1 MSVETLCDFFLFLS
15 SDKKRIIS
23 KNLIDFYIFIKT
35 KNYLFDEQRK
45 TISENFDNNKQQSLE
60 KGLELLLLEFLLFFY
75 KNSSFDINKSQE
87 KKIQNKI
94 EERKI
99 IEKQKDDEILEEQ
112 KNSYQY
118 YYKKNLTQK
127 QIYDDETKKC
137 LLNFLLDG
145 ELKINISPE
154 NYILFFNK
162 HEKYRIVVYKFIY
175 KMKPLIEEKSKL
187 ISNKHLEKKSNI
199 NNKSMSNLEK
209 IGNKNKS
216 NHISEKESLIQDKD
230 QFVNILNKVKVN
242 IIKKE
247 ENKINDLSEQI
258 SNKKKNFE
266 KPKEIFIDED
276 DDIQFNFN
284 FDDIKNY
291 NIPYEKKIIK
301 NSKINK
307 KKEKNNNNNIKEKI
321 EFFETKEFFDKKTSG
336 TPDNK
341 IEDIPFSLLKK
352 ENIDL
357 SKEIILEDMTKKND
371 KSADDIK
378 PDTKRSLKKHK
389 LKTSKLSEK
398 FGRNENKI
406 QCDCYLF

>member
-137 LLNFLLDG
+137 LLNFLIDG

>member
-60 KGLELLLLEFLLFFY
+60 KGIELLLLEFLLFFY

-154 NYILFFNK
+154 NYI
-162 HEKYRIVVYKFIY
+162 
-175 KMKPLIEEKSKL
+175 
-187 ISNKHLEKKSNI
+187 
-199 NNKSMSNLEK
+199 
-209 IGNKNKS
+209 
-216 NHISEKESLIQDKD
+216 
-230 QFVNILNKVKVN
+230 
-242 IIKKE
+242 
-247 ENKINDLSEQI
+247 
-258 SNKKKNFE
+258 
-266 KPKEIFIDED
+266 
-276 DDIQFNFN
+276 
-284 FDDIKNY
+284 
-291 NIPYEKKIIK
+291 
-301 NSKINK
+301 
-307 KKEKNNNNNIKEKI
+307 
-321 EFFETKEFFDKKTSG
+321 
-336 TPDNK
+336 
-341 IEDIPFSLLKK
+341 
-352 ENIDL
+352 
-357 SKEIILEDMTKKND
+357 
-371 KSADDIK
+371 
-378 PDTKRSLKKHK
+378 
-389 LKTSKLSEK
+389 
-398 FGRNENKI
+398 
-406 QCDCYLF
+406 

>member
-162 HEKYRIVVYKFIY
+162 HEKYRILVYKFIY

-199 NNKSMSNLEK
+199 NNNSMSNLEK
-209 IGNKNKS
+209 IGNKNKI
-216 NHISEKESLIQDKD
+216 NQISEKELLIQDKD

-276 DDIQFNFN
+276 DDIQFN

-357 SKEIILEDMTKKND
+357 SKEIILEDITKKND

-389 LKTSKLSEK
+389 FKTSKLSDK

>member
-137 LLNFLLDG
+137 LLNFLIDG

-276 DDIQFNFN
+276 DDIQFNF
-284 FDDIKNY
+284 DDIKNY

>member
-137 LLNFLLDG
+137 LLNFLIDG

-199 NNKSMSNLEK
+199 NNKSMSNLDK
-209 IGNKNKS
+209 IGNKNKI
-216 NHISEKESLIQDKD
+216 NQISEKELLIQDKD

-276 DDIQFNFN
+276 DDIQFNF
-284 FDDIKNY
+284 DDFKNY
-291 NIPYEKKIIK
+291 NIPYEKKIIR

-357 SKEIILEDMTKKND
+357 SKEIILEDMSKKND

-389 LKTSKLSEK
+389 FKTSKLSEK

>member
-162 HEKYRIVVYKFIY
+162 HEKYRILVYKFIY

-187 ISNKHLEKKSNI
+187 ISNKNLEKKSNI
-199 NNKSMSNLEK
+199 NNNSMSNLEK
-209 IGNKNKS
+209 IGNKNKI
-216 NHISEKESLIQDKD
+216 NQISEKELLIQDKD

-276 DDIQFNFN
+276 DDIQFNF
-284 FDDIKNY
+284 DDIKNY

-307 KKEKNNNNNIKEKI
+307 KKERNNNNNIKEKI

-357 SKEIILEDMTKKND
+357 SKEIILEDITKKND

-389 LKTSKLSEK
+389 FKTSKLSDK

>member
-162 HEKYRIVVYKFIY
+162 HEKYRILVYKFIY

-199 NNKSMSNLEK
+199 NNNSMSNLEK
-209 IGNKNKS
+209 IGNKNKI
-216 NHISEKESLIQDKD
+216 NQISEKELLIQDKD

-276 DDIQFNFN
+276 DDIQFNF
-284 FDDIKNY
+284 DDIKNY

-307 KKEKNNNNNIKEKI
+307 KKERNNNNNIKEKI

-357 SKEIILEDMTKKND
+357 SKEIILEDITKKND

-389 LKTSKLSEK
+389 FKTSKLSDK

>member
-276 DDIQFNFN
+276 DDIQFNF
-284 FDDIKNY
+284 DDIKNY

>member
-15 SDKKRIIS
+15 SEKKRIIS

-137 LLNFLLDG
+137 LLNFLIDG

-276 DDIQFNFN
+276 DDIQFNF
-284 FDDIKNY
+284 DDIKNY

>member
-162 HEKYRIVVYKFIY
+162 HEKYRILVYKFIY

-209 IGNKNKS
+209 IGNKNKI
-216 NHISEKESLIQDKD
+216 NQISEKELLIQDKD

-276 DDIQFNFN
+276 DDIQFN

-357 SKEIILEDMTKKND
+357 SKEIILEDITKKND

-389 LKTSKLSEK
+389 FKTSKLSDK

>member
-99 IEKQKDDEILEEQ
+99 IEKQKDEEILEEQ

-162 HEKYRIVVYKFIY
+162 HEKYRILVYKFIY

-199 NNKSMSNLEK
+199 NNNSMSNLEK
-209 IGNKNKS
+209 IGNKNKI
-216 NHISEKESLIQDKD
+216 NQISEKELLIQDKD

-276 DDIQFNFN
+276 DDIQFNF
-284 FDDIKNY
+284 DDIKNY

-307 KKEKNNNNNIKEKI
+307 KKERNNNNNIKEKI

-357 SKEIILEDMTKKND
+357 SKEIILEDITKKND

-389 LKTSKLSEK
+389 FKTSKLSDK

>member
-23 KNLIDFYIFIKT
+23 KNLIDFFIFIKT

-137 LLNFLLDG
+137 LLNFLIDG

-162 HEKYRIVVYKFIY
+162 HEKYRILVYKFIY

-276 DDIQFNFN
+276 DDIQFN

>member
-162 HEKYRIVVYKFIY
+162 HEKYRILVYKFIY

-199 NNKSMSNLEK
+199 NNNSMSNLEK
-209 IGNKNKS
+209 IGNKNKI
-216 NHISEKESLIQDKD
+216 NQISEKELLIQDKD

-276 DDIQFNFN
+276 DDIQFN

-357 SKEIILEDMTKKND
+357 SKEIILEDITKKND
-371 KSADDIK
+371 KSADGH
-378 PDTKRSLKKHK
+378 KKK
-389 LKTSKLSEK
+389 FKKT
-398 FGRNENKI
+398 
-406 QCDCYLF
+406 

>member
-137 LLNFLLDG
+137 LLNFLIDG

-389 LKTSKLSEK
+389 FKTSKLSDK

>member
-137 LLNFLLDG
+137 LLNFLIDG
-145 ELKINISPE
+145 ELKINVSPE

-276 DDIQFNFN
+276 DDIQFNF
-284 FDDIKNY
+284 DDFKNY

>member
-137 LLNFLLDG
+137 LLNFLIDG
-145 ELKINISPE
+145 ELKINVSPE

>member
-99 IEKQKDDEILEEQ
+99 IEKQKDEEILEEQ

-162 HEKYRIVVYKFIY
+162 HEKYRILVYKFIY

-199 NNKSMSNLEK
+199 NNNSMSNLEK
-209 IGNKNKS
+209 IGNKNKI
-216 NHISEKESLIQDKD
+216 NQISEKELLIQDKD

-276 DDIQFNFN
+276 DDIQFN

-357 SKEIILEDMTKKND
+357 SKEIILEDITKKND

-389 LKTSKLSEK
+389 FKTSKLSDK

>member
-162 HEKYRIVVYKFIY
+162 HEKYRILVYKFIY

-276 DDIQFNFN
+276 DDIQFN